1 MKLLYTYIIY
11 VWNLKFGVGG
21 VIFCKVHSIK
31 VKSWECS
38 VNISTIYLSTV
49 HFTPV
54 SMWLN
59 FLLRAL
65 CRRLLS
71 DHHRLYLSAQAKV
84 NYLQFISIVIIVQI
98 IIICN
103 KSNNHPHHHHGGR
116 NKSQRT
122 KSQMEIWYFA
132 RLIIILVLLG
142 VIDRLTNQRG
152 AGDVI
157 ALVNQV
163 DYSEKIWR

>member
-1 MKLLYTYIIY
+1 M
-11 VWNLKFGVGG
+11 WNLKFGGGG
-21 VIFCKVHSIK
+21 VIFYKVHSIK

-71 DHHRLYLSAQAKV
+71 DHHGLYLSAQAKV
-84 NYLQFISIVIIVQI
+84 NYLQFISIVIIVIDIEIYFLFAWKDANSIGIMQWV
-98 IIICN
+98 CN
-103 KSNNHPHHHHGGR
+103 EVYSLSIDQKKIYVER
-116 NKSQRT
+116 N
-122 KSQMEIWYFA
+122 
-132 RLIIILVLLG
+132 
-142 VIDRLTNQRG
+142 RG
-152 AGDVI
+152 KGKF
-157 ALVNQV
+157 QV
-163 DYSEKIWR
+163 WSL